1 MSDKKMVTCYISDL
15 TKERISNIGSG
26 GFSGGVTYCAKS
38 FAPFAKGSENFDFA
52 AELIKT
58 ELIGKT
64 IFEAVD
70 LMLLDGFSM
79 TNFMFAMAQ
88 LLRNGSL
95 EIKPDGL
102 LAVGPNDWMV

>member
-1 MSDKKMVTCYISDL
+1 MSEKKMVTCYISDL
-15 TKERISNIGSG
+15 TKQRISEIGDG

-38 FAPFAKGSENFDFA
+38 FAPFAKGSQNFEFA
-52 AELIKT
+52 SELIKDH
-58 ELIGKT
+58 LIGKT
-64 IFEAVD
+64 IAESID

-79 TNFMFAMAQ
+79 TNFMFAAAQ

-102 LAVGPNDWMV
+102 LAFGPNDWMV

>member
-1 MSDKKMVTCYISDL
+1 MSEKKMVTCYISDF
-15 TKERISNIGSG
+15 TKKRISDIGSG

-38 FAPFAKGSENFDFA
+38 FAPFAKGSQNFDFA
-52 AELIKT
+52 ADLIKNK
-58 ELIGKT
+58 LVGKT

-70 LMLLDGFSM
+70 LMISDGFSM

-102 LAVGPNDWMV
+102 LAIGPNDWMV